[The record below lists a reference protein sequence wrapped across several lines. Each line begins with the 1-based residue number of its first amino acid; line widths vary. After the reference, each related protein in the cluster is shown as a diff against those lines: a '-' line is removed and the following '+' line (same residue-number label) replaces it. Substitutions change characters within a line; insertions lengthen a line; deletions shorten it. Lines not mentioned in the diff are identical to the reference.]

1 MAVCSIDESALFQLC
16 HECLKNCA
24 LWRVCKSM
32 LIWFSGKRQ
41 RMFLLFFSET
51 GSSLDASVVP
61 CEALRLKGMNSL
73 LTMVL
78 WCLTLQFVTKD
89 LKEKLTILCG
99 SKLGHGVYVKPG
111 PGFPNMLLYVLVGNN
126 NEAKVVC
133 CLPSKEVK
141 NSLRCTLTPV
151 M

>member
-1 MAVCSIDESALFQLC
+1 
-16 HECLKNCA
+16 
-24 LWRVCKSM
+24 
-32 LIWFSGKRQ
+32 
-41 RMFLLFFSET
+41 
-51 GSSLDASVVP
+51 
-61 CEALRLKGMNSL
+61 
-73 LTMVL
+73 MVL
-78 WCLTLQFVTKD
+78 WCLTLQFVTED

-111 PGFPNMLLYVLVGNN
+111 PGFPYMVLYMLVGNN